1 MMIKEAIL
9 WGFEQLTPTS
19 DSPRVDAELLLAH
32 VLKNSTTYLFTHPK
46 NPLDR
51 FSGFSLNEWRY
62 RRLIQ
67 KRKRGVPVAYLVGH
81 KEFYA
86 LDFEVNDSVL
96 VPRPDTEILVEC
108 VIETIQGLRKQD
120 SGISLLLVDVGT
132 GSGCIPISVLKNVPG
147 LNAVATDISR
157 SALSVAKE
165 NAKKHSVASRIRFF
179 KSDLLNKVPARSL
192 ENHEVVLTAN
202 LPYLPDKMEAKP
214 ELGFEPSIALYAG
227 ADGMDVYRRLMGQI
241 ETLRPMAIFL
251 ELYEWQIALLQ
262 TQFPGYEL
270 KYAKVMS
277 GEARCLMME
286 RK

>member
-1 MMIKEAIL
+1 MTIKEAIL

-32 VLKNSTTYLFTHPK
+32 VLKKSTTYLFTHPK

-51 FSGFSLNEWRY
+51 FSRLSLNEWRY

-86 LDFEVNDSVL
+86 LDFKVNNSVL

-108 VIETIQGLRKQD
+108 VIEYVKGLRSPD
-120 SGISLLLVDVGT
+120 SGLSLFLVDVGT
-132 GSGCIPISVLKNVPG
+132 GSGCIPISVLRNVPG

-157 SALSVAKE
+157 AALSVAKE
-165 NAKKHSVASRIRFF
+165 NAKKHFVASRIRFF
-179 KSDLLNKVPARSL
+179 KSDLLCKVPTRLL
-192 ENHEVVLTAN
+192 ENRTIVLTAN

-227 ADGMDVYRRLMGQI
+227 ADGMDVYRRLMRQI

-262 TQFPGYEL
+262 AQFPGYEL